1 MKIFVTGGAGFIGS
15 EFVRMSLNGD
25 LQDIG
30 INPTKVIVYDA
41 LTYAGNLNNLKSI
54 SSDIRYEFIQGNICD
69 PQILNKI
76 PDDCDLIINFAA
88 ESHVDRSID
97 GPDVFVKTNIL
108 GTQNLLEAAKKKGV
122 KKFVQIS
129 TDEVYGSIETGSWD
143 ELFPLKPNSPY
154 AASKAAAD
162 LISLSYYKTF
172 GLPVIITRCSNNYG
186 YFQNVEKLVPLFITN
201 LLAGKTVPL
210 YGSGKYIREWIHVSD
225 HVRGIAHAIKY
236 GEFGEVYNIAGDTEL
251 TNLDITRLLLK
262 YFKLDETYI
271 SYVSD
276 RKGHDFRYALNSS
289 KIQKI
294 GFKNKVEFKQ
304 GIEST
309 ILWYKNN
316 KDWYTDAI

>member
-1 MKIFVTGGAGFIGS
+1 MLKISQRGELMPAS
-15 EFVRMSLNGD
+15 
-25 LQDIG
+25 
-30 INPTKVIVYDA
+30 P
-41 LTYAGNLNNLKSI
+41 
-54 SSDIRYEFIQGNICD
+54 IRKLV
-69 PQILNKI
+69 P
-76 PDDCDLIINFAA
+76 FA
-88 ESHVDRSID
+88 
-97 GPDVFVKTNIL
+97 
-108 GTQNLLEAAKKKGV
+108 EAAKKKGV

-172 GLPVIITRCSNNYG
+172 GVPVIITRCSNNYG

-201 LLAGKTVPL
+201 LLAGKKVPL
-210 YGSGKYIREWIHVSD
+210 YGSGKNIREWIHVSD

-262 YFKLDETYI
+262 YFKLDEAYI

-289 KIQKI
+289 KIKKI

-316 KDWYTDAI
+316 KDWYTNAS

>member
-1 MKIFVTGGAGFIGS
+1 LKIFVTGGAGFIGS
-15 EFVRMSLNGD
+15 EFVRMSLNGN

-41 LTYAGNLNNLKSI
+41 LTYAGNLKNLRSI

-88 ESHVDRSID
+88 ESHVDKSID
-97 GPDVFVKTNIL
+97 GPDIFVKTNVL
-108 GTQNLLEAAKKKGV
+108 GVQNLLEAAKKKGV

-162 LISLSYYKTF
+162 LISLSYFKTF

-186 YFQNVEKLVPLFITN
+186 YFQNVEKLIPLFITN
-201 LLAGKTVPL
+201 LLAGKKVPL
-210 YGSGKYIREWIHVSD
+210 YGSGKNIREWIHVSD

-236 GEFGEVYNIAGDTEL
+236 GEVGEVYNIAGDTEL
-251 TNLDITRLLLK
+251 SNLDVTRLLLE
-262 YFKLDETYI
+262 YFDFNESYI
-271 SYVSD
+271 NYVPD

-294 GFKNKVEFKQ
+294 GFKNQVEFKK
-304 GIEST
+304 GLIDT
-309 ILWYKNN
+309 ISWYENSN
-316 KDWYTDAI
+316 DWYHL

>member
-1 MKIFVTGGAGFIGS
+1 
-15 EFVRMSLNGD
+15 
-25 LQDIG
+25 
-30 INPTKVIVYDA
+30 
-41 LTYAGNLNNLKSI
+41 
-54 SSDIRYEFIQGNICD
+54 
-69 PQILNKI
+69 
-76 PDDCDLIINFAA
+76 
-88 ESHVDRSID
+88 
-97 GPDVFVKTNIL
+97 
-108 GTQNLLEAAKKKGV
+108 
-122 KKFVQIS
+122 
-129 TDEVYGSIETGSWD
+129 
-143 ELFPLKPNSPY
+143 
-154 AASKAAAD
+154 
-162 LISLSYYKTF
+162 
-172 GLPVIITRCSNNYG
+172 VIITRCSNNYG

-201 LLAGKTVPL
+201 LLAGKKVPL
-210 YGSGKYIREWIHVSD
+210 YGSGKNIREWIHVSD

-316 KDWYTDAI
+316 KDWYTNAS

>member
-1 MKIFVTGGAGFIGS
+1 LKIFVTGGAGFIGS
-15 EFVRMSLNGD
+15 EFVRMSLKGN

-69 PQILNKI
+69 PQILDKI

-97 GPDVFVKTNIL
+97 GPDLFVKTNVL

-162 LISLSYYKTF
+162 LISLSYFKTF

-186 YFQNVEKLVPLFITN
+186 YFQNVEKLIPLFITN
-201 LLAGKTVPL
+201 LLAGKKVPL
-210 YGSGKYIREWIHVSD
+210 YGSGKNIREWIHVSD

-251 TNLDITRLLLK
+251 SNLDITRLLLE
-262 YFKLDETYI
+262 YFDLNESYI
-271 SYVSD
+271 NYVPD

-294 GFKNKVEFKQ
+294 GFKNQVEFKK
-304 GIEST
+304 GLIDT
-309 ILWYKNN
+309 ITWYENSN
-316 KDWYTDAI
+316 DWYHL

>member
-25 LQDIG
+25 LQEIG

-97 GPDVFVKTNIL
+97 GPDIFVKTNIL

-201 LLAGKTVPL
+201 LLAGKKVPL
-210 YGSGKYIREWIHVSD
+210 YGSGKNIREWIHVSD

-271 SYVSD
+271 SYVPD

>member
-172 GLPVIITRCSNNYG
+172 GVPVIITRCSNNYG

-201 LLAGKTVPL
+201 LLAGKKVPL
-210 YGSGKYIREWIHVSD
+210 YGSGKNIREWIHVSD

-271 SYVSD
+271 SYVPD

-316 KDWYTDAI
+316 KDWYMNAS

>member
-15 EFVRMSLNGD
+15 EFVRMSLNGK
-25 LQDIG
+25 LQDMG

-69 PQILNKI
+69 PQTLNKI

-97 GPDVFVKTNIL
+97 SPDLFVKTNVL
-108 GTQNLLEAAKKKGV
+108 GTQNLLEATMKKGV

-129 TDEVYGSIETGSWD
+129 TDEVYGSIDTGFWD
-143 ELFPLKPNSPY
+143 ESFPLKPNSPY
-154 AASKAAAD
+154 SASKAAAD
-162 LISLSYYKTF
+162 LISLSYFKTF
-172 GLPVIITRCSNNYG
+172 GVPVIITRCSNNYG
-186 YFQNVEKLVPLFITN
+186 YFQNVEKLIPLFITN
-201 LLAGKTVPL
+201 LLAGKKVPL
-210 YGSGKYIREWIHVSD
+210 YGSGKNIREWIHVSD

-251 TNLDITRLLLK
+251 SNLDITRLLLE
-262 YFKLDETYI
+262 YFDLNESYI
-271 SYVSD
+271 NYVPD

-289 KIQKI
+289 KIQKT
-294 GFKNKVEFKQ
+294 GFKNQVEFKK
-304 GIEST
+304 GLIDT
-309 ILWYKNN
+309 ISWYKNSN
-316 KDWYTDAI
+316 DWYNS